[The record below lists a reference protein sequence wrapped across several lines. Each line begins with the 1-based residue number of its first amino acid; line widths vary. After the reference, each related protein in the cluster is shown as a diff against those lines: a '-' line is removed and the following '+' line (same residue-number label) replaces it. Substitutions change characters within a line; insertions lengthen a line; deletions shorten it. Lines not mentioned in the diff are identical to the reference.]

1 MYYRGA
7 SAVVIVYD
15 VTRASSLEDV
25 KYWQHQIIDSGVQDA
40 SIIIVGNKTDLANR
54 EVSRTDAEALAKQL
68 NCMYAECSAKT
79 GEGVS

>member
-1 MYYRGA
+1 M
-7 SAVVIVYD
+7 
-15 VTRASSLEDV
+15 
-25 KYWQHQIIDSGVQDA
+25 QDA

-54 EVSRTDAEALAKQL
+54 EVPRKDAEALAAQL